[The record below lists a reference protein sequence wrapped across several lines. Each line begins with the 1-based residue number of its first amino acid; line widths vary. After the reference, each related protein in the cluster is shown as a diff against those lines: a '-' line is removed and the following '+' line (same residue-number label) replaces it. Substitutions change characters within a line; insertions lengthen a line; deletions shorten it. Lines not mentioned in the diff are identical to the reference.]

1 MVRKFS
7 TFTARN
13 VPVRVPQRVVRVQV
27 RRPSVRPVVQVAA
40 GKEQAVNHLP
50 LVLHLVS
57 LGCCFMLKNHWQ
69 GRCPCTPTLITA
81 RKGPVRVPQRVGR
94 VQGRRPS
101 GRPEAQVAAG
111 KEL

>member
-1 MVRKFS
+1 MVRKIFP

-27 RRPSVRPVVQVAA
+27 RRPSIRPVVQVAA

-57 LGCCFMLKNHWQ
+57 LGCCFIAEKSL
-69 GRCPCTPTLITA
+69 
-81 RKGPVRVPQRVGR
+81 
-94 VQGRRPS
+94 
-101 GRPEAQVAAG
+101 AG
-111 KEL
+111 ALPLHPDA